1 MSRRRVRAERGAVQE
16 LEHRV
21 GEGRRRINDGERP
34 VYHVISTFAG
44 AAVDVRIRE
53 LPIIHVFVPDAS
65 GVVTGARG
73 LIAKTLGVA
82 PSAFEVRAD
91 SHDIP
96 AR

>member
-1 MSRRRVRAERGAVQE
+1 MSRRPVNAERGAAQE

-21 GEGRRRINDGERP
+21 GEGRRRINAGERP
-34 VYHVISTFAG
+34 VYHVITTFAG

-65 GVVTGARG
+65 GVITGARG

>member
-1 MSRRRVRAERGAVQE
+1 MSRRRVRAESGALRE
-16 LEHRV
+16 LEYRV
-21 GEGRRRINDGERP
+21 ADGRRRINDGERP
-34 VYHVISTFAG
+34 VYHVVTTFDG

-65 GVVTGARG
+65 GVVIGARG
-73 LIAKTLGVA
+73 LIAKTLGVE

>member
-1 MSRRRVRAERGAVQE
+1 MSRRQVKAERGAVQE

-21 GEGRRRINDGERP
+21 SEGRRRINDGERP

-44 AAVDVRIRE
+44 AAIDVRIRE

-65 GVVTGARG
+65 GVAVGARG

-82 PSAFEVRAD
+82 ASAFEIRAD

>member
-1 MSRRRVRAERGAVQE
+1 MTPRRTVAASGAMRE
-16 LEHRV
+16 LEERV
-21 GEGRRRINDGERP
+21 ADGRRRINDGERP
-34 VYHVISTFAG
+34 VYHVISTFTG

-53 LPIIHVFVPDAS
+53 LPIVHVFVPDAS
-65 GVVTGARG
+65 GVVAGARG

>member
-1 MSRRRVRAERGAVQE
+1 MQE
-16 LEHRV
+16 LEIRV

-34 VYHVISTFAG
+34 VYHVITTFAE

-53 LPIIHVFVPDAS
+53 LPIIHVFVPDSS
-65 GVVTGARG
+65 GVITGARG